1 MQEGARA
8 ALVEVGD
15 HQRLEVGMIA
25 DLHLE
30 ALTVVRLIAPSD
42 GVEELGGEALYFT
55 CGTAGVNG
63 GGVDTALLSLGAVE
77 VGIAPRI
84 VEAEGCWV
92 KGGTAAD
99 GFAEREDSEDLPRS
113 EVEEVIA
120 VRRVAQDD
128 LSAHTE
134 DVLDLRSREGN
145 GYLASGGASLVE
157 GEGRG
162 LIAYEEVA
170 LILPRCCARG
180 VAVDAREG
188 GHLPRL
194 GVEAVEVLLIEG
206 EVSRAVVEG
215 EGVAHPFIA
224 VGLGD
229 A

>member
-15 HQRLEVGMIA
+15 HQRLEVRVIA
-25 DLHLE
+25 YLHLE
-30 ALTVVRLIAPSD
+30 ALAVVRLGAPCD
-42 GVEELGGEALYFT
+42 GVEELGGEALYFA
-55 CGTAGVNG
+55 CGAAGVNG
-63 GGVDTALLSLGAVE
+63 GGVDTALLGLGAVE
-77 VGIAPRI
+77 VRRATRVIDAVR
-84 VEAEGCWV
+84 
-92 KGGTAAD
+92 GGVDGDAAAD
-99 GFAEREDSEDLPRS
+99 GFAEREDSEDLPRG
-113 EVEEVIA
+113 EVEEVIT
-120 VRRVAQDD
+120 VRCVAQDD

-134 DVLDLRSREGN
+134 NLLDLCSREGN
-145 GYLASGGASLVE
+145 GELACGGASLIE
-157 GEGRG
+157 GKGSG
-162 LIAYEEVA
+162 LVAHEEVA

-180 VAVDAREG
+180 VAEDARES

-194 GVEAVEVLLIEG
+194 GVEAVEVLLVEG

>member
-15 HQRLEVGMIA
+15 HQRLEVGVIA
-25 DLHLE
+25 YLHLE
-30 ALTVVRLIAPSD
+30 ALAVVRLGAPCDS
-42 GVEELGGEALYFT
+42 VEELGGEALYFA
-55 CGTAGVNG
+55 CGTAGISG
-63 GGVDTALLSLGAVE
+63 GGVDTAFLGFGAVE
-77 VGIAPRI
+77 VRRATRVIDAVRGEVDGDA
-84 VEAEGCWV
+84 
-92 KGGTAAD
+92 AAD

-134 DVLDLRSREGN
+134 DLLDLCSREGN
-145 GYLASGGASLVE
+145 GYLACGGASLVE

-170 LILPRCCARG
+170 LILPRCCARR
-180 VAVDAREG
+180 VAEDAREG

-194 GVEAVEVLLIEG
+194 GVEAVEVLLVEG

>member
-15 HQRLEVGMIA
+15 HQRLEVGVIA
-25 DLHLE
+25 YLHLE
-30 ALTVVRLIAPSD
+30 ALAVVRLGAPCDS
-42 GVEELGGEALYFT
+42 VEELGGEALYFA
-55 CGTAGVNG
+55 CGTAGISG
-63 GGVDTALLSLGAVE
+63 GGVDTALLGLGAVGIGRTPRVIDAVRGE
-77 VGIAPRI
+77 VDGDA
-84 VEAEGCWV
+84 
-92 KGGTAAD
+92 AAD

-134 DVLDLRSREGN
+134 DLLDLCSREGN
-145 GYLASGGASLVE
+145 GYLACGGASLVE

-170 LILPRCCARG
+170 LILPRCCARR
-180 VAVDAREG
+180 VAEDAREG

-194 GVEAVEVLLIEG
+194 GVEAVEVLLVEG
-206 EVSRAVVEG
+206 EVSRTVVEG
-215 EGVAHPFIA
+215 EGLTYPLVAI
-224 VGLGD
+224 GLGD

>member
-1 MQEGARA
+1 
-8 ALVEVGD
+8 
-15 HQRLEVGMIA
+15 MIA
-25 DLHLE
+25 YLHLE
-30 ALTVVRLIAPSD
+30 ALAVVRLGAPCD
-42 GVEELGGEALYFT
+42 GVEELGGEALYFA

-63 GGVDTALLSLGAVE
+63 GGVDTALLGLCAVE
-77 VGIAPRI
+77 VGRATRVIDAVR
-84 VEAEGCWV
+84 
-92 KGGTAAD
+92 GGVDGDAAAD

-113 EVEEVIA
+113 EVEEVIT

-128 LSAHTE
+128 LGAHAE
-134 DVLDLRSREGN
+134 DFLDLRSREGN

-162 LIAYEEVA
+162 LIAHEEVA

-180 VAVDAREG
+180 VAEDAREG

-194 GVEAVEVLLIEG
+194 RVEAVEVLLVEG

-224 VGLGD
+224 IGLGD

>member
-1 MQEGARA
+1 M
-8 ALVEVGD
+8 VEVGD
-15 HQRLEVGMIA
+15 HQRLEVGVIA
-25 DLHLE
+25 YLHLE
-30 ALTVVRLIAPSD
+30 ALAVVRLGAPCDSI
-42 GVEELGGEALYFT
+42 EELGGEPLHL
-55 CGTAGVNG
+55 AGRTETIELS
-63 GGVDTALLSLGAVE
+63 GVDTALLGFAAVE
-77 VGIAPRI
+77 IRRATRVIDA
-84 VEAEGCWV
+84 VC
-92 KGGTAAD
+92 GGVDGDAAAD
-99 GFAEREDSEDLPRS
+99 GFAEREDSEDLPRG

-145 GYLASGGASLVE
+145 GYLASGGASLVK

-162 LIAYEEVA
+162 LIAHEEVA

-194 GVEAVEVLLIEG
+194 GVEAVEVLLVEG
-206 EVSRAVVEG
+206 EISRAVVEG

>member
-1 MQEGARA
+1 MRGR
-8 ALVEVGD
+8 VDGD
-15 HQRLEVGMIA
+15 A
-25 DLHLE
+25 
-30 ALTVVRLIAPSD
+30 
-42 GVEELGGEALYFT
+42 
-55 CGTAGVNG
+55 
-63 GGVDTALLSLGAVE
+63 
-77 VGIAPRI
+77 
-84 VEAEGCWV
+84 
-92 KGGTAAD
+92 AAD

-134 DVLDLRSREGN
+134 DILDLRSREGN
-145 GYLASGGASLVE
+145 GYLASSGTSLVE

-162 LIAYEEVA
+162 LIAHEEVA

-180 VAVDAREG
+180 VAEDSREG

-194 GVEAVEVLLIEG
+194 WVEAVEVLLVKG
-206 EVSRAVVEG
+206 EVSRTIVEG

>member
-15 HQRLEVGMIA
+15 HQRLEVGVIA
-25 DLHLE
+25 YLHLE
-30 ALTVVRLIAPSD
+30 ALAVVRLGAPCDSK
-42 GVEELGGEALYFT
+42 EELGGEALYFA

-63 GGVDTALLSLGAVE
+63 GGVDTALLGFGAVE
-77 VGIAPRI
+77 VGRTPRVI
-84 VEAEGCWV
+84 DAVR
-92 KGGTAAD
+92 GGVDGDAAAD
-99 GFAEREDSEDLPRS
+99 GFAEREDSEDLPRG

-128 LSAHTE
+128 LTTHTE

-145 GYLASGGASLVE
+145 GYLASSSASLVE
-157 GEGRG
+157 GEGCG
-162 LIAYEEVA
+162 LIAHEEVA
-170 LILPRCCARG
+170 LIQPRCCARG

-194 GVEAVEVLLIEG
+194 RVEAVEVLLIEG